1 MSTFLVVNNNSIE
14 TQASASEPYLKVE
27 DGYLQ
32 LTTETSVQ
40 GAATLSN
47 STTTYIVVQSAQTT
61 TQTYTTTQSRAA
73 NSYSATHYIP
83 IESALSST
91 YSDTYRRQM
100 VGRKSASQAATISY
114 SLWDAVTYK
123 INIQSVIA
131 AAITMQDS
139 LTYTYQSPD
148 QTRTIA
154 HSIAAM
160 RNTTQMLLWSAT
172 KTGSDLFHH
181 QYQGQTLSWANSYNM
196 MQLGIGANTLSES
209 SMSQTA
215 GTYSAWYS
223 TISQD
228 ASVYS
233 EYYTD
238 IMYSSTTD
246 GLFLSSQSVTSVT
259 EQVTVTETITIP

>member
-14 TQASASEPYLKVE
+14 TQTSASEPYLKVE

-61 TQTYTTTQSRAA
+61 TQTYTTTQSKAA
-73 NSYSATHYIP
+73 NSYSATRYVP
-83 IESALSST
+83 VESALSST
-91 YSDTYRRQM
+91 YTNTYRRQM
-100 VGRKSASQAATISY
+100 VVRRSASGAVTRSY
-114 SLWDAVTYK
+114 SFWDAVTYK
-123 INIQSVIA
+123 INIQSVA
-131 AAITMQDS
+131 AALITMQDS
-139 LTYTYQSPD
+139 LTYTYQFSN
-148 QTRTIA
+148 QTRTVA
-154 HSIAAM
+154 HSIANM
-160 RNTTQMLLWSAT
+160 RNTTQMLLWTAT
-172 KTGSDLFHH
+172 KNDSDLFHH

-196 MQLGIGANTLSES
+196 MQLGVGSSILSES

-228 ASVYS
+228 ASIYS
-233 EYYTD
+233 EFYTD
-238 IMYSSTTD
+238 VMYSSTTD

-259 EQVTVTETITIP
+259 EQVTVTETITI